1 MTDLTKQKGL
11 VRTDLYCHNCEDNK
25 LPPNFTAVIDFDL
38 NGNHKI
44 ECPRCG
50 HLHFRKVKDG
60 VVTSDRYDRDSATH
74 VVERK
79 TMWKSTT
86 QPIMTSTASAF
97 LRDRW
102 LNRGG

>member
-1 MTDLTKQKGL
+1 MILTQNKGK
-11 VRTDLYCHNCEDNK
+11 VRTDLECHNCYDHN
-25 LPPNFTAVIDFDL
+25 LPSHFTAVIDYDL
-38 NGNHKI
+38 NGNHEI

-50 HLHFRKVKDG
+50 HIHYRIVKDG
-60 VVTSDRYDRDSATH
+60 KVTGDRHDRDQRTH

-86 QPIMTSTASAF
+86 QPIVSGTASAF

-102 LNRGG
+102 LNREY